1 MWWCCVL
8 CALLSLPSYVQFL
21 EGCIGY
27 DFEIEY
33 DFVTVIGGKINGLNE
48 FEFIW

>member
-8 CALLSLPSYVQFL
+8 CALLSWPSYVQFL

-33 DFVTVIGGKINGLNE
+33 DFVTVIGGKNKWIK
-48 FEFIW
+48 